1 MQYALPQNKSRKQA
15 LIKEH
20 GGEGG
25 IRTPGTLAS
34 TSHFECDAIDHSATS
49 PQGLAQT
56 SKVGR
61 GALNSQGRA
70 QSQALLTEL
79 EILFAISYYRTM
91 CLLVA
96 PTGVLFATV
105 NWMGETAGPAGW
117 CNVHKRPPGNAEGRP
132 WSLRARSCKRTLDGR
147 SLRNTLFAPV
157 MDTSTPGA
165 DVQMALT
172 RHGI

>member
-61 GALNSQGRA
+61 GALNSQGSA
-70 QSQALLTEL
+70 QSQAFLAAL
-79 EILFAISYYRTM
+79 EILFAISYCRTIY
-91 CLLVA
+91 LIIA
-96 PTGVLFATV
+96 
-105 NWMGETAGPAGW
+105 PAG
-117 CNVHKRPPGNAEGRP
+117 VR
-132 WSLRARSCKRTLDGR
+132 L
-147 SLRNTLFAPV
+147 
-157 MDTSTPGA
+157 
-165 DVQMALT
+165 
-172 RHGI
+172 